1 MDGPKNHPYALFRR
15 GLAASTSALTLRG
28 PRQSIF
34 DDWESPRPSIGS
46 EYDSKTEFVAVAAPT
61 LEKPDIPST
70 QGYPYVKHSSGI
82 TLLLSGH
89 KAGTSCPVY
98 HSGSLIS
105 GMVVLSK
112 PSSVISLEV
121 KVRHIQLPCHF
132 FCHVKLTFRISW
144 KALPL
149 FEKSKEVAGVASSFI
164 RTS

>member
-112 PSSVISLEV
+112 PSSVTSLEV
-121 KVRHIQLPCHF
+121 KVRRCPVIFSAMSSSHF
-132 FCHVKLTFRISW
+132 
-144 KALPL
+144 ALVGRLYLCSRNPRRWQ
-149 FEKSKEVAGVASSFI
+149 E
-164 RTS
+164 